1 MKNLDP
7 FGVEMNLSA
16 FLAPSLGQNRI
27 PFFITLPMLLHDAP
41 ISFVF
46 VQAGTFL
53 YWEKQTAHQAKS
65 LVSQEFMAIESG
77 DL

>member
-1 MKNLDP
+1 
-7 FGVEMNLSA
+7 
-16 FLAPSLGQNRI
+16 
-27 PFFITLPMLLHDAP
+27 MLLHDAP

-53 YWEKQTAHQAKS
+53 YWEKLTAHQAKS